1 MWESLQCFRTP
12 KLMPFGTVT
21 PLPPDIAD
29 FPSKKTVYSLDSSRS
44 ELVLLTSI
52 LEETTA
58 GRNTGHI
65 YALYFC
71 FHVLSPF
78 FHPLLLFEIWFSKL
92 AGDWI

>member
-1 MWESLQCFRTP
+1 MFPDAQAHAFCHGHSPASTYCRL
-12 KLMPFGTVT
+12 
-21 PLPPDIAD
+21 PLK
-29 FPSKKTVYSLDSSRS
+29 KKTVYSLDSSRS
-44 ELVLLTSI
+44 EMVLLTSV

-71 FHVLSPF
+71 FHVLYPF
-78 FHPLLLFEIWFSKL
+78 FHPLLLFELWFSKL